1 MILDGMLAKHGKKA
15 SLLKDGDKPMKLRP
29 LDAPMKYESEF
40 STPSSNGE
48 A

>member
-1 MILDGMLAKHGKKA
+1 MH
-15 SLLKDGDKPMKLRP
+15 LKDFSLGLHEPEEDHYIPTKARP

-40 STPSSNGE
+40 SDPSSTGD